1 MLIMKNY
8 TNMFIALLIFQL
20 SSIRFPSIKK
30 NLQKGKVC
38 RFLPAKTRP
47 FCKTKK
53 QEGGRFLEPEN
64 EKKIKK
70 RALIF

>member
-30 NLQKGKVC
+30 ISKKGKFADFYPQ
-38 RFLPAKTRP
+38 RPDPFAKR
-47 FCKTKK
+47 KNRK
-53 QEGGRFLEPEN
+53 EGDF
-64 EKKIKK
+64 
-70 RALIF
+70 